1 MQRTLLI
8 LLLSLLSRLAAADDI
23 AVFYALDADLKA
35 LKAAG
40 GEVGAP
46 AVVGSASI
54 HRLRV
59 GDHSVYA
66 VKMGSGAV
74 ETALSAQ
81 ALLARFRC
89 DRAISVGPAGALH
102 SGMKRGIWHRVARVA
117 AWQKGSLTAS
127 GLAEGRAAVW
137 TFDPPQPEDE
147 SVPEAW
153 RTNAPIALASGE
165 AFVASESARDGL
177 RSATGADAV
186 DMNTF
191 GLAAACADHDVPLHV
206 WRIISDFANDNAS
219 DTFRDFCGNY
229 DGEGGRLAAEW
240 IARLPPNPDAP
251 ESYPAIRRLLEGE
264 EGKR

>member
-1 MQRTLLI
+1 MHRTLLI
-8 LLLSLLSRLAAADDI
+8 LLLVLLSRFAAADDI

-59 GDHSVYA
+59 AGHAVYA

-81 ALLARFRC
+81 ALLTRFRC
-89 DRAISVGPAGALH
+89 DMAISVGPAGALH
-102 SGMKRGIWHRVARVA
+102 TGMERGSWHPVGRVT
-117 AWQKGSLTAS
+117 AWQKGSLTA
-127 GLAEGRAAVW
+127 GGAAEGRGAVW
-137 TFDPPQPEDE
+137 TFDPARADDE

-165 AFVASESARDGL
+165 AFVASGSERDRL
-177 RSATGADAV
+177 RDATGADAV

-191 GLAAACADHDVPLHV
+191 GLAAACADHKVPLHV
-206 WRIISDFANDNAS
+206 WRIISDFADEDAS
-219 DTFRDFCGNY
+219 GTFREFCANY
-229 DGEGGRLAAEW
+229 DGEGGRLAAEL
-240 IARLPPNPDAP
+240 IANLPPNPDAP
-251 ESYPAIRRLLEGE
+251 ESYPAIRAMLEDE